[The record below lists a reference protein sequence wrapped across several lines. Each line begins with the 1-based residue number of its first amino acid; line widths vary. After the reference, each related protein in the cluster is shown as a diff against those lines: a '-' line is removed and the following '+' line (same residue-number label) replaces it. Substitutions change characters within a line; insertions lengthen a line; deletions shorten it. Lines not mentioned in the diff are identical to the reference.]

1 MSRREAEDYIR
12 KGLIKLNGKVINKM
26 GVSIDPSK
34 DRVEIIGLPAHG
46 RGLPAKSSSQKI
58 TVAVYKPRGVVCSKN
73 RAEGKIIF
81 DIFPQF
87 AHLNVVGRLDKESE
101 GLLLLSNDGVI
112 TAIIT
117 GDDHLVEKEYKV
129 TVRENISP
137 WHIKA
142 MEEGIMIDGP
152 ASGRAGKKT
161 LPAKV
166 KCLGVHSFLLL
177 IREGRHHQIRKMTNA
192 LRLTV
197 ERLLR
202 LRIGP
207 IALLDISSGES
218 RLLDKKE
225 IISLKKIKK
234 NVNR

>member
-1 MSRREAEDYIR
+1 MRIQKYLSLERILSRREAENYIR
-12 KGLIKLNGKVINKM
+12 KGLIKLNGKIVNKM
-26 GVSIDPSK
+26 GVSIDPTK
-34 DRVEIIGLPAHG
+34 DRVEVISLPTNNF
-46 RGLPAKSSSQKI
+46 SQKT
-58 TVAVYKPRGVVCSKN
+58 TVAVYKPRGIVCSKN

-87 AHLNVVGRLDKESE
+87 AHLNVVGRLDKDSE

-117 GDDHLVEKEYKV
+117 GDDHSVEKEYEV

-142 MEEGIMIDGP
+142 MEEGIIIDN
-152 ASGRAGKKT
+152 KKT

-166 KCLGVHSFLLL
+166 KRLDSHSFLLS
-177 IREGRHHQIRKMTNA
+177 IREGRHHQIRRMTDV
-192 LRLTV
+192 LHLTI

-207 IALLDISSGES
+207 ITLSDISPGES

-225 IISLKKIKK
+225 IVSLKKIKK
-234 NVNR
+234 NADR